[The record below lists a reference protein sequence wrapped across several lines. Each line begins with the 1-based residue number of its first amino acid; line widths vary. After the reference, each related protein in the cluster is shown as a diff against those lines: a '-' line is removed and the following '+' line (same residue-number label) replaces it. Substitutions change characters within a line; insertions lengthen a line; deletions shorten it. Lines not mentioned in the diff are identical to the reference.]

1 MFCLLFTCVYWYDI
15 VYVCGK
21 ENSLICLYYN
31 VQGVLYVLYLW
42 REWRVGRKGNSV
54 QSESSSQYTT
64 VLSLPHR
71 SPWSNKYD
79 PPLSDGAVPSDRL
92 RRLEIEA
99 NQAFDTYR
107 ELLVEGGGGG

>member
-1 MFCLLFTCVYWYDI
+1 MYVGILF
-15 VYVCGK
+15 VC
-21 ENSLICLYYN
+21 
-31 VQGVLYVLYLW
+31 VQGVLYVLYWW
-42 REWRVGRKGNSV
+42 RDWRVGRNGNIV
-54 QSESSSQYTT
+54 QSESSSQCTP

-79 PPLSDGAVPSDRL
+79 PPLSDGAVPSYRL

-107 ELLVEGGGGG
+107 EL

>member
-1 MFCLLFTCVYWYDI
+1 MTLCMYVGRKTVLF
-15 VYVCGK
+15 VC
-21 ENSLICLYYN
+21 IIY

-54 QSESSSQYTT
+54 ESESSSQYTA

-79 PPLSDGAVPSDRL
+79 PPLADGAVPSDRL